1 VSLDVGAVV
10 NWTAADGSVRHGTIT
25 RVDDAGRIYV
35 ATEQT
40 NHRGMRR
47 TRVVEVWFDRAV
59 GRAVK
64 RALGLERAAVLPGVA

>member
-47 TRVVEVWFDRAV
+47 TRVVEVWFDRAEDARV
-59 GRAVK
+59 REG
-64 RALGLERAAVLPGVA
+64 GG